1 MKLAACIEWLFA
13 DETDDVAER
22 VRLAAAAGMAGVE
35 FHLWRNKD
43 LGALQRALDETGLP
57 LTGFVVEPRRS
68 LVAPAEH
75 GEFLDAL
82 RETLPQAQR
91 LNCPYLVIASGF
103 TLPDTPRQAQHEA
116 IVTVLGTAAKYAED
130 AGITLILEPLND
142 RIDHPG
148 MYLVSVR
155 EGLDIIDE
163 VASPALKLIFDAYH
177 SAVMGDDPADVLRG
191 RYDRVA
197 HVQVAD
203 NPGRGAPGTGGI
215 DFAALTQT
223 LQQGGYAGAIGL
235 EFKLN
240 GLATREA
247 LALSRR
253 ALGSH

>member
-22 VRLAAAAGMAGVE
+22 VRLAAQAGMAGVE

-43 LGALQRALDETGLP
+43 LGAIERALGETGLP
-57 LTGFVVEPRRS
+57 LTSFVVEPRRS

-75 GEFLDAL
+75 GEFLTAL

-91 LNCPYLVIASGF
+91 LKCPYLVIASGF
-103 TLPDTPRQAQHEA
+103 TIADAPRQTQHDA
-116 IVTVLGTAAKYAED
+116 IVSVLRTAAKLAED
-130 AGITLILEPLND
+130 AGVTLILEPLND
-142 RIDHPG
+142 KVDHPG

-155 EGLDIIDE
+155 EGLDVIDE

-191 RYDRVA
+191 RMDRVA

-203 NPGRGAPGTGGI
+203 NPGRGAPGTGNI
-215 DFAALTQT
+215 DFAALTRT
-223 LQQGGYAGAIGL
+223 LNEGGYNGAIGL

-240 GLATREA
+240 ELSTREA
-247 LALSRR
+247 LAR
-253 ALGSH
+253 AKSALAA